1 MLSEISQAEKTNTV
15 ISLIHTW
22 KLKKKKNQI
31 YRVEQWLP
39 GAGVRVGEWEMLVEV
54 YKLSVLRQILSS
66 NVQRG
71 NCR

>member
-22 KLKKKKNQI
+22 KLKKKNQI
-31 YRVEQWLP
+31 HRVEQWLP